1 MIDVATGW
9 SERVGMLGRS
19 NVAMQK
25 ALTRARERL
34 PFAIIEL
41 HPDNGSEFF
50 NTPVMQYFSK
60 ELQDTLLSRSRP
72 FHKNDNRFVE
82 QKNSSLVRA
91 YVGDQRFD
99 TTLQVLVLNDLYEK
113 MWVYYNLFQP
123 VLRLAEK
130 TPVTADDGTFKLRRR
145 YDVARTPFDRLVAA
159 KILTPEHQEKLSRLR
174 DRTNP
179 RRLKHEVYE
188 LLDRLLSLPG
198 TRTTADEQDTST
210 TSSKEDSGV
219 R

>member
-25 ALTRARERL
+25 ELTRARERM
-34 PFAIIEL
+34 PFAI
-41 HPDNGSEFF
+41 
-50 NTPVMQYFSK
+50 
-60 ELQDTLLSRSRP
+60 
-72 FHKNDNRFVE
+72 
-82 QKNSSLVRA
+82 
-91 YVGDQRFD
+91 
-99 TTLQVLVLNDLYEK
+99 
-113 MWVYYNLFQP
+113 
-123 VLRLAEK
+123 
-130 TPVTADDGTFKLRRR
+130 
-145 YDVARTPFDRLVAA
+145 DVARTPFDRLVAA
-159 KILTPEHQEKLSRLR
+159 KSLTPEHQEKLSRLR

-188 LLDRLLSLPG
+188 LLDRLLSLPS